1 MQGYQ
6 AIAKVSERLIKLL
19 QEELSPEFI
28 PQKDKIGLCNPA
40 DRGDMALGVYMYD
53 IMENDEFARGRQ
65 MYNTNDRRQIYPP
78 IYLNLYYMITPY
90 FMGNV
95 RYRTTGEHE
104 VMGRIIQYFHDYPL
118 ITIESIDEDSADGID
133 LRVELL
139 RLDMEQKSRI
149 WNYPNEPYRTSIF
162 YRISP
167 VIISSDR
174 FKSVERVKAAEINV
188 NDKNKR

>member
-19 QEELSPEFI
+19 QEELVPEFI
-28 PQKDKIGLCNPA
+28 QQKDKIGLCNPA

-118 ITIESIDEDSADGID
+118 ITIESIDEDSPDGID

-162 YRISP
+162 YKISP

-174 FKSVERVKAAEINV
+174 FRNVERVRVAEINV
-188 NDKNKR
+188 SDNR